1 MCCQAFP
8 CRRALCS
15 HCATERSGKCST
27 STGNHPRKGANG
39 LSMTAWFPRES
50 RISGCARWM
59 TLRIGLKSD
68 AGSLI
73 GASAEKRTVRRSAN
87 GASRVRSRGER
98 PEERPDRP
106 VARRNRVE
114 HVCERRATRPPELV
128 GVGVDHPVRAELG
141 CRQPGHA
148 RDPLV
153 LPQIVAVLADEVD
166 VPFTCVALENVR
178 RPVLRAVV
186 GRDDEIGAR
195 VQVKREPGVDDIR
208 LVAREECHD
217 ERHRR
222 GSVRRR
228 ARRASSASTRCSAR
242 TMPSIPTRTEASAA

>member
-1 MCCQAFP
+1 MLALRDGAQRKVQHLDREPSAQGRERAVDDGVVPAREPDLRVCTVDDLANRLEE
-8 CRRALCS
+8 RRGVVDRR
-15 HCATERSGKCST
+15 ERGEAD
-27 STGNHPRKGANG
+27 G
-39 LSMTAWFPRES
+39 E
-50 RISGCARWM
+50 
-59 TLRIGLKSD
+59 TLG
-68 AGSLI
+68 
-73 GASAEKRTVRRSAN
+73 EW
-87 GASRVRSRGER
+87 RVRVGSRGER
-98 PEERPDRP
+98 PEERPDGP

-114 HVCERRATRPPELV
+114 HVRERRATRPPELV
-128 GVGVDHPVRAELG
+128 GVGVDHPVRTEVG

-166 VPFTCVALENVR
+166 VPLTCVALEHVR

-195 VQVKREPGVDDIR
+195 VQVKREPGLDDIR

-228 ARRASSASTRCSAR
+228 ARRASSAATRCSAL